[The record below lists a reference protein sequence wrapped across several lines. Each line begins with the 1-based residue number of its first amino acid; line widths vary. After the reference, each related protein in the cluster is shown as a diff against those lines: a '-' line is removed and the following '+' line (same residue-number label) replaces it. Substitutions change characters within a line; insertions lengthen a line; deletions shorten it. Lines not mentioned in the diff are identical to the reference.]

1 MSTGVNLRD
10 YQEGIL
16 KRLKLASEKE
26 SDVRSSYLGVVIG
39 DKKVLVN
46 LLEISETLPMLNL
59 RAVPLTKSWFLG
71 IANVRGNLYSVN
83 DLAQLIGE
91 SPTNL
96 SSSTRLMLVNNN
108 LSNNVGLVVDRL
120 IGLRSTVDMEV
131 KKLKQASAFCMK
143 PFEYIDSASDVWL
156 ELDCY
161 QLIKSVDFINP
172 SY

>member
-1 MSTGVNLRD
+1 MSAGLDLRG

-16 KRLKLASEKE
+16 SRLKLAAEQTG
-26 SDVRSSYLGVVIG
+26 DTRSSYLGVVIG
-39 DKKVLVN
+39 ERKVLVN

-59 RAVPLTKSWFLG
+59 QAVPLTKPWFLG
-71 IANVRGNLYSVN
+71 VANVRGNLYSIN
-83 DLAQLIGE
+83 DLAQVIGE
-91 SPTNL
+91 TPTKL
-96 SSSTRLMLVNNN
+96 SSSTRLMLVNND

-120 IGLRSTVDMEV
+120 IGLRNTADMKK

-143 PFEYIDSASDVWL
+143 AFEYTDSAAEVWQ

-161 QLIKSVDFINP
+161 QLVKSAEFINP

>member
-1 MSTGVNLRD
+1 MSAGLDLRG

-16 KRLKLASEKE
+16 NRLKLAAEQTG
-26 SDVRSSYLGVVIG
+26 DTRSSYLGVVIG
-39 DKKVLVN
+39 DVKVLVN

-59 RAVPLTKSWFLG
+59 QSVPLTKPWFLG

-83 DLAQLIGE
+83 DLALVLG
-91 SPTNL
+91 SAPTKL
-96 SSSTRLMLVNNN
+96 SSSTRLMLVNND
-108 LSNNVGLVVDRL
+108 LTSNVGLVVDRL
-120 IGLRSTVDMEV
+120 IGLRNTAQMKK

-143 PFEYIDSASDVWL
+143 PLEYTDSASDVWQ

-161 QLIKSVDFINP
+161 QLVKSAEFINP

>member
-1 MSTGVNLRD
+1 MRAGVNLRD

-16 KRLKLASEKE
+16 KRLKLATEQE
-26 SDVRSSYLGVVIG
+26 GEMGSSYLGVTIG

-46 LLEISETLPMLNL
+46 LLEISETLPMLTL
-59 RAVPLTKSWFLG
+59 QPVPLTKPWFLG
-71 IANVRGNLYSVN
+71 IANVRGNLYSIT
-83 DLAQLIGE
+83 DLAQMIAQP
-91 SPTNL
+91 PTKL
-96 SSSTRLMLVNNN
+96 SSNTRLMLVSND

-120 IGLRSTVDMEV
+120 IGLRNTADMKK

-143 PFEYIDSASDVWL
+143 PLEYTDHASDAWQ

-161 QLIKSVDFINP
+161 QLIKSTIFINP